1 MPDSEKHPTRDIV
14 PGDRLIARAQALV
27 PRLRELQERTEAQR
41 QVPRETI
48 QALLDADLYRLLMPC
63 RYGGFEHGLD
73 TYVDVAF
80 EIARGCG
87 STGWVHAITSTYQIL
102 VAMYPVEAQDE
113 VWGADRRAVSAAAF
127 APAGTAVP
135 VDGGYRL
142 GGKWMYC
149 SGIDNCDWLIAGA
162 RVVPDG
168 ADAPTDRGF
177 ALLPTAD
184 LDIEDNWHVVGL
196 AGTGSKNVA
205 CRDVFIPSYRFLTI
219 ADASSGN
226 PPGARANTGAL
237 YRIPMFTVISISL
250 CAAIMGM
257 ARGAYDEFVGG
268 IRERITRGAGV
279 TNAVPMAE
287 IPTVQLRVGEAA
299 AAIDAARA
307 LIDRDCKELMACLAA
322 GDDLGVEQRARYK
335 GNQAYAARIVTDAV
349 DRLFKAGGG
358 GGLFMHSRMQR
369 YWRDINA
376 GAMHITMNWDAI
388 GTFYGRV
395 ALGLPP
401 GAETF

>member
-1 MPDSEKHPTRDIV
+1 MPESEKLPAQDIV
-14 PGDRLIARAQALV
+14 PREQLIARARALV
-27 PRLRELQERTEAQR
+27 PRLHELQECTELQR
-41 QVPRETI
+41 RVSREI
-48 QALLDADLYRLLMPC
+48 FDRLLDADLYRLLMPR
-63 RYGGFEHGLD
+63 RYGGFEHGLN

-87 STGWVHAITSTYQIL
+87 STGWVHAITSTYQVL

-127 APAGTAVP
+127 APAGVAVP

-142 GGKWMYC
+142 DGKWMYC

-168 ADAPTDRGF
+168 AAAPADRGF
-177 ALLPTAD
+177 ALLPKSN

-205 CRDVFIPSYRFLTI
+205 CRDVFIPSHRFLTI
-219 ADASSGN
+219 ADASCGN
-226 PPGARANTGAL
+226 PPGASANTGPL

-279 TNAVPMAE
+279 TNAVPMAG

-307 LIDRDCKELMACLAA
+307 LIDRDSKEIMTRLTA
-322 GDDLGVEQRARYK
+322 GDDLGVELRARFK
-335 GNQAYAARIVTDAV
+335 GDQAYAVRIVTDAV

-358 GGLFMHSRMQR
+358 GGLFMDSCLQR

-376 GAMHITMNWDAI
+376 GAMHIAINWDVI
-388 GTFYGRV
+388 GALYGRV

-401 GAETF
+401 EAETF